1 MSSML
6 LNSSGKAAAGR
17 TMHKTTILRTGK
29 EWVLAMLAQA
39 LRVAPVPAFGCPCL
53 FLRVAAS

>member
-1 MSSML
+1 
-6 LNSSGKAAAGR
+6 
-17 TMHKTTILRTGK
+17 MHKTTILRTGK